1 MSGVLPTTNGL
12 LPTPLATA
20 HNTLDDG
27 SGNAT
32 IGGAL
37 TAGATVGSHVD
48 ALVAS
53 GGGQS
58 FHVQP
63 LAGTGSYNPIT
74 VNGDVAVVGSGSIEG
89 GAALALAPW
98 SNTRSGLRLLPSGAV
113 LSPANTLDDG
123 AGNATIGGALSVE
136 GAQSGS
142 TLNLSGNATVAG
154 ALSVGGAQSGSTLD
168 LSSGATVGGAL
179 SVTGAQS
186 GSTLSLSG
194 NATVGGAITSN
205 IVIPGGNSVALTN
218 AISQLSVNVNNFSSP
233 QDAVNYVVSQG
244 GGEILFPASATEYA
258 GFSINAP
265 YNIRIVGQGFGSR
278 ISGTINLYNLPD
290 YTTSAATSAADT
302 ITLTSVS
309 GLEVG
314 FYLQSYDLPSG
325 NTIPPSKTFPAKSK
339 AKISFSPIW
348 KPSDVA

>member
-27 SGNAT
+27 AGNAT

-37 TAGATVGSHVD
+37 TAGATVGSHAD

-123 AGNATIGGALSVE
+123 SGNATIAGALSVE

-142 TLNLSGNATVAG
+142 TLN
-154 ALSVGGAQSGSTLD
+154 

-194 NATVGGAITSN
+194 NATIAGALTPYAIGARGFVYDIRVAGVPVDGTTDATAALNALFTDGIAAEFFFPAGTTVLVAGTVTLPDAPITCRGVYGLSQIQFTGSGQFLSDNANSPSGVHPQHKFEGINFVVGGSVPALEYNWSVYSQPITTGAQEAS
-205 IVIPGGNSVALTN
+205 IVFRDCGFFATTARVTRR
-218 AISQLSVNVNNFSSP
+218 SP
-233 QDAVNYVVSQG
+233 
-244 GGEILFPASATEYA
+244 
-258 GFSINAP
+258 
-265 YNIRIVGQGFGSR
+265 
-278 ISGTINLYNLPD
+278 
-290 YTTSAATSAADT
+290 AA
-302 ITLTSVS
+302 
-309 GLEVG
+309 
-314 FYLQSYDLPSG
+314 
-325 NTIPPSKTFPAKSK
+325 
-339 AKISFSPIW
+339 
-348 KPSDVA
+348 